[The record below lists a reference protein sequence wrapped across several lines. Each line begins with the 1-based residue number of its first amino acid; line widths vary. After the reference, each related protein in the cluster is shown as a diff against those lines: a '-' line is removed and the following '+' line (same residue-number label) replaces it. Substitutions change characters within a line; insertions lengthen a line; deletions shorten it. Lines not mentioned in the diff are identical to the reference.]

1 MINLAAFGIF
11 KRITALL
18 MAIVASVTATLGTTI
33 GFTGGDVIM
42 ATRQDYC
49 YDNDRL
55 LIGGYN
61 YDLSFSDAEHVTY
74 VKDAGIDFLIAGV
87 NQTFLDLCA
96 QNDIGVI
103 AKSYNAPA
111 MYWDATGSEAWHNI
125 SPATYKDHPALW
137 GDDMIDEPTAAGFAA
152 LGTATEHYYANTTG
166 KLPLIN
172 LFPIYANSEQLGNS
186 PEIPLYKQILLP
198 FTDFSDV
205 SIDRYKRH
213 VSDYINNIDT
223 DYISVDIY
231 PLGAKMDALGK
242 RVLTTN
248 EYWLRNLDI
257 LAEACRETG
266 RDLWVITQAAGN
278 EKVDGGKM
286 RYCDTPEDI
295 RWQAHVSLAFGT
307 KAIIH
312 ACYSSGWWDR
322 DSHLIDA
329 AGNRTDTYYAVQTV
343 DNELK
348 AFAGV
353 YGAYDN
359 LGAYL
364 HKSAAAAGAKYG
376 FLMPVDE
383 SAKPLVKSISPL
395 LVGCF
400 AGKDGNSKAYSVVN
414 MNEPQTGR
422 GATATLTFDQAG
434 KITVYQ
440 KGVATVVRANTCTL
454 NLDNREGVFI
464 TVE

>member
-1 MINLAAFGIF
+1 MSELVTFGRF
-11 KRITALL
+11 KRIIALL
-18 MAIVASVTATLGTTI
+18 VAVVAFLTTTLGTTV
-33 GFTGGDVIM
+33 GFTQGDVIM
-42 ATRQDYC
+42 ATQQDYC
-49 YDNDRL
+49 YDNDKL

-61 YDLSFSDAEHVTY
+61 YDLSFTDAEHVAY
-74 VKDAGIDFLIAGV
+74 VKDAGIDFLISGA
-87 NQTFLDLCA
+87 NQAFLDLCA
-96 QNDIGVI
+96 QNGVGVI

-111 MYWDATGSEAWHNI
+111 MYWDASGSAAWHNI

-152 LGTATEHYYANTTG
+152 LGAAVEHYYANTTG
-166 KLPLIN
+166 KIPLIN
-172 LFPIYANSEQLGNS
+172 LFPMYANADQLGNS
-186 PEIPLYKQILLP
+186 EEIPVYRQVLLP
-198 FTDFSDV
+198 FSDFSDKY
-205 SIDRYKRH
+205 IDRYKRH

-231 PLGAKMDALGK
+231 PLGVRTDGK
-242 RVLTTN
+242 GNRVLKTD
-248 EYWLRNLDI
+248 ERWLRNLDI

-278 EKVDGGKM
+278 EIVDGGSM

-312 ACYSSGWWDR
+312 ACYSSGWWDK

-343 DNELK
+343 DKELK
-348 AFAGV
+348 AFADV
-353 YGAYDN
+353 YGEYDN
-359 LGAYL
+359 LGAFL
-364 HKSAAAAGAKYG
+364 HIGAAAAGSKYG
-376 FLMPVDE
+376 FLMPVKE
-383 SAKPLVKSISPL
+383 NAKPDVTSLSPL

-400 AGKDGNSKAYSVVN
+400 AGKDGSSKAFSVTN
-414 MNEPQTGR
+414 MNEPQTGCS
-422 GATATLTFDQAG
+422 AKAKLTFDDVA

-440 KGVATVVRANTCTL
+440 KGLATVFNANTCTL